1 MHSITYDGNKR
12 LRVTP
17 IASELLNICPRPMPS
32 KISSYRTYD
41 AIAIIIPTFK
51 GALERAN
58 AAADEAN
65 LRAYYAEVMAN
76 AVLEGKDPVPPK
88 DGNKITVSGVEYT
101 LHGTASF
108 KVENGQ
114 LIITYDGP
122 GSNDAVIPGN
132 STGTKNGS
140 SSDTDAS
147 K

>member
-1 MHSITYDGNKR
+1 MFKKLSKKKGFTLVEMMI
-12 LRVTP
+12 VVAI
-17 IASELLNICPRPMPS
+17 IATL
-32 KISSYRTYD
+32 
-41 AIAIIIPTFK
+41 IAIIIPTFK
-51 GALERAN
+51 GALDRAN
-58 AAADEAN
+58 AVADEAN
-65 LRAYYAEVMAN
+65 LRACYAEVMAN

-122 GSNDAVIPGN
+122 GSNDTVIPGN
-132 STGTKNGS
+132 SGTKNGS

>member
-1 MHSITYDGNKR
+1 MFKKLSKKKGFTLMEMMI
-12 LRVTP
+12 VVAI
-17 IASELLNICPRPMPS
+17 IAIL
-32 KISSYRTYD
+32 
-41 AIAIIIPTFK
+41 IAIIIPTFK
-51 GALERAN
+51 GALDRAN

-76 AVLEGKDPVPPK
+76 AILEDKDPKAPT
-88 DGNKITVSGVEYT
+88 DGNKITVGGVEYT